1 MLNSERGSTYIE
13 VLVALI
19 IILLLLNPLF
29 SGLISLKKNLNRVN
43 IYEVLENEIE
53 KIRVFYKKNSIE
65 SKYISIDDSF
75 EMEIQNRNVYED
87 FYILKISIS
96 KEKLKRERVL
106 YVYKQK

>member
-75 EMEIQNRNVYED
+75 EIEIQNRNVYED

-96 KEKLKRERVL
+96 KENLKRERVL

>member
-75 EMEIQNRNVYED
+75 EIEIQNRNVYED

>member
-1 MLNSERGSTYIE
+1 MLNSEKGSTYIE

-29 SGLISLKKNLNRVN
+29 SGLISLKKNLNKIKV
-43 IYEVLENEIE
+43 YEILENEIE
-53 KIRVFYKKNSIE
+53 KIGVFYKKNSIE

-75 EMEIQNRNVYED
+75 EIEIQNRNVYED